1 MQNFYRQTWSSVSQS
16 APAESC
22 VRCGR
27 ELRPG
32 STFSFR
38 STMGEAAKCF
48 YCAIRHRPMLRRS
61 LLTAIVVGTIVT
73 FINQGDIIG
82 SGSWSSELYWKV
94 PITCC
99 VPFFV
104 ATWGALTNVRR

>member
-1 MQNFYRQTWSSVSQS
+1 VSF
-16 APAESC
+16 
-22 VRCGR
+22 G
-27 ELRPG
+27 LG